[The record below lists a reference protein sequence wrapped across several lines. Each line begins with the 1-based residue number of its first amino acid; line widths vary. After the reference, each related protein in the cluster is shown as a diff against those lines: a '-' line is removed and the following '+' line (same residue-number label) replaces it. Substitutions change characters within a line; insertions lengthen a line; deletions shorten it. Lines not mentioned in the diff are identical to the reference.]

1 LGRGLCR
8 TSARSR
14 HSRAKG
20 CEREGSDR
28 CCLAPGVL
36 GESACWCRRGDGLR
50 GLALC
55 RRRRATPDERPGS
68 RTRCG
73 QSSALAA
80 SAESRRELRPRGLA
94 SRSPARISRSASA
107 SSIPRCTAIR
117 RALVSADAVTS
128 TRRMPSLP
136 ASAKDAAWAPM
147 TTGPV
152 AAAVSI
158 ASRMKRRNSSLRGGR
173 GSAGVGGGIPPSAI
187 PAAPVSPSSSS
198 TLRTTDFRCSTSAT
212 VSGPTPALRARRPY
226 VSGSSLRGSGCA
238 ASRRDLLGGLI
249 HE

>member
-1 LGRGLCR
+1 MHHLVGVGPAVALGPRSLSHFRQNATFR
-8 TSARSR
+8 TPG
-14 HSRAKG
+14 AKG
-20 CEREGSDR
+20 CEREVWGR
-28 CCLAPGVL
+28 CCLAPGGL

-128 TRRMPSLP
+128 TRRMPSSPRERKGRSVGANDNGSRRGRGLDRLTDEE
-136 ASAKDAAWAPM
+136 AQLVAP
-147 TTGPV
+147 GWPWFGG
-152 AAAVSI
+152 SG
-158 ASRMKRRNSSLRGGR
+158 RWNSS
-173 GSAGVGGGIPPSAI
+173 
-187 PAAPVSPSSSS
+187 
-198 TLRTTDFRCSTSAT
+198 
-212 VSGPTPALRARRPY
+212 
-226 VSGSSLRGSGCA
+226 
-238 ASRRDLLGGLI
+238 
-249 HE
+249 